1 VADWYLPINPGTD
14 AALALAMMH
23 VIINENLY
31 DADYVSRHT
40 LGFDALRTKVQEYP
54 PERAAQWTGISADD
68 IRKLAREYATTRPA
82 VIRLNYGVQRSERG
96 GMATRTVAMLPCLTG
111 SWKEIGGGLQMS
123 LSGSFGLDK
132 VSLERLDLMASASP
146 LGRPAR
152 VINMNRLGKVLTET
166 NDPPVM
172 ALFVYAC
179 NPAAVTPN
187 HNLVVKGLQRKD
199 LFTVVHEQFFTDTT
213 DYADIVLP
221 ATTFFEHKDLVQSYG
236 HYYLPDVESGH
247 PAARRV

>member
-1 VADWYLPINPGTD
+1 
-14 AALALAMMH
+14 
-23 VIINENLY
+23 
-31 DADYVSRHT
+31 
-40 LGFDALRTKVQEYP
+40 
-54 PERAAQWTGISADD
+54 
-68 IRKLAREYATTRPA
+68 
-82 VIRLNYGVQRSERG
+82 
-96 GMATRTVAMLPCLTG
+96 MLPCLTG
-111 SWKEIGGGLQMS
+111 SWKEVGGGLQMS

-132 VSLERLDLMASASP
+132 ASLERLDLIALASP

-199 LFTVVHEQFFTDTT
+199 LFTVVHEQFLYGYHRLCRYRPARDHLLRTQGLGSVLRPLLPP
-213 DYADIVLP
+213 DI
-221 ATTFFEHKDLVQSYG
+221 
-236 HYYLPDVESGH
+236 ESGH